1 MSRRIS
7 MHSELSCLFSSL
19 VEADDKSHFIMLPSQ
34 ELISLD
40 IDTDATYRVLF
51 LPKLPG
57 EKSPPGESLSPSI
70 VSSTPD
76 ALATVGDIYEV
87 LVEDIGN
94 KGDGIARIGPGYI
107 IFIPKTDIGHKVKI
121 KINSVTNRCAF
132 AEVIEYLV

>member
-1 MSRRIS
+1 

-19 VEADDKSHFIMLPSQ
+19 VEADDESHFITLPSQ
-34 ELISLD
+34 ELVSLD
-40 IDTDATYRVLF
+40 IDTNTTYRVLF

-57 EKSPPGESLSPSI
+57 EKTLPNESLSPPIISP
-70 VSSTPD
+70 PD
-76 ALATVGDIYEV
+76 ALVTIGDICEV

-94 KGDGIARIGPGYI
+94 EGDGIARIGPGYI

>member
-1 MSRRIS
+1 

-19 VEADDKSHFIMLPSQ
+19 VEADDESHFIMLPSQ

-40 IDTDATYRVLF
+40 IDTNTTYRVLF

-57 EKSPPGESLSPSI
+57 EKSLPNKSLSPSI
-70 VSSTPD
+70 ISPPSDTLVTI
-76 ALATVGDIYEV
+76 GDIYEV

-94 KGDGIARIGPGYI
+94 EGDGIARIGPGYI

>member
-1 MSRRIS
+1 
-7 MHSELSCLFSSL
+7 
-19 VEADDKSHFIMLPSQ
+19 MLPSQ

-40 IDTDATYRVLF
+40 IDTNATYRVLF

-57 EKSPPGESLSPSI
+57 EKSPPDESLSPSTASP
-70 VSSTPD
+70 SSD
-76 ALATVGDIYEV
+76 ALVTIGDVYEV

-107 IFIPKTDIGHKVKI
+107 ILIPKTDIGHKVKI
-121 KINSVTNRCAF
+121 KINSVTSRCAF

>member
-1 MSRRIS
+1 MLRRIS
-7 MHSELSCLFSSL
+7 MYSELSCLFSSL
-19 VEADDKSHFIMLPSQ
+19 VEADDESHFIMLPSQ

-40 IDTDATYRVLF
+40 IDTNATYRVLF

-57 EKSPPGESLSPSI
+57 EKSPPDESLSPSTASP
-70 VSSTPD
+70 SSD
-76 ALATVGDIYEV
+76 ALVTIGDVYEV

-107 IFIPKTDIGHKVKI
+107 ILIPKTDIGHKVKI
-121 KINSVTNRCAF
+121 KINSVTSRCAF